1 MKNSQFNFK
10 QFSIRQDKCSMK
22 VGTDG
27 VLLGA
32 IISAEK
38 SPLKILDI
46 GTGTGLLALMMAQ
59 KFPNANITAIDV
71 DKNACLQAK
80 ENCMNSPW
88 ASRIEV
94 FHSALQNYSSAQQFD
109 CILSNPPFYQNA
121 KKSLDA
127 MRAQSRNEEFL
138 PAKSIFKFAQKSLSF
153 DGDLWLIYP
162 IESLQKLNQYAVGYG
177 LSLRVL
183 HYIRPNIL
191 KACHRVVLCYRK
203 NPESTIETDITCIE
217 ILKRHDYTD
226 EYKQLCNDFYLHF

>member
-32 IISAEK
+32 MISAEK
-38 SPLKILDI
+38 SPKKILDI

-59 KFPNANITAIDV
+59 KFSSAKITAIDV
-71 DKNACLQAK
+71 DANACLQAK
-80 ENCMNSPW
+80 ENSINSPW
-88 ASRIEV
+88 ADRIEV
-94 FHSALQNYSSAQQFD
+94 FHSALQNYSSTQQFD

-121 KKSLDA
+121 KKSSDA

-138 PAKSIFKFAQKSLSF
+138 PAESIFKFAQKSLSF
-153 DGDLWLIYP
+153 DGGLWLIYP
-162 IESLQKLNQYAVGYG
+162 IESLPKLNQYAVEYG

-191 KACHRVVLCYRK
+191 KACHRVIVCYGR
-203 NPESTIETDITCIE
+203 NPAPIVKTKITCIE